1 MSERVC
7 KGCRFYEAFDL
18 SEYGQCR
25 RNRPADNDGT
35 FPPAV
40 QWNWCGEWRDKTITP
55 EQEERR
61 ELIRRFAVAL
71 MSTEWA
77 RPASPL
83 GVWQLAIDQVD
94 SEPDSSEIPKS

>member
-7 KGCRFYEAFDL
+7 EGCRFYAPFEGRA
-18 SEYGQCR
+18 YGECR
-25 RNRPADNDGT
+25 RKPPVGSDGT
-35 FPPAV
+35 FA
-40 QWNWCGEWRDKTITP
+40 QSNQLDWCGEWRDKTITP